1 MTQLEMTKPET
12 RLFERAS
19 AFLGRE
25 AGLLDTRGWHEW
37 LALFARDAVFWAPAW
52 LDDYRMTSDPT
63 RQTSLIYA
71 DRTELEARIFRIESE
86 DSYASM
92 PLPQTSHVI
101 TCTGVQRAADGLVK
115 VQASWMVHYF
125 WRTKGAFVRAGR
137 YEYALR
143 EDGDTF
149 KIVLK
154 KIFVHD
160 DRVVGP
166 IDIYNI

>member
-1 MTQLEMTKPET
+1 MVKPDS
-12 RLFERAS
+12 RLFERVS
-19 AFLGRE
+19 AFLGIE
-25 AGLLDTRGWHEW
+25 AGLLDTRDWHGW
-37 LALFARDAVFWAPAW
+37 LALYAPDARYWAPAW
-52 LDDYRMTSDPT
+52 VDDYEMTSDPA

-71 DRTELEARIFRIESE
+71 DRIELEARIFRIESE

-101 TCTGVQRAADGLVK
+101 TCTAVQQAGGLV
-115 VQASWMVHYF
+115 QARANWMVHYF

-137 YEYALR
+137 YEYELR
-143 EDGDTF
+143 EDGDSF
-149 KIVLK
+149 LVVLK

-160 DRVVGP
+160 DRIVGP

>member
-1 MTQLEMTKPET
+1 MAKPDSH
-12 RLFERAS
+12 LFERVS
-19 AFLGRE
+19 AFLGIE
-25 AGLLDTRGWHEW
+25 AGLLDARDWHAW
-37 LALFARDAVFWAPAW
+37 LALYANDARYWAPAW
-52 LDDYRMTSDPT
+52 VDDYTMTSDPT

-92 PLPQTSHVI
+92 PLPQTSHVV
-101 TCTGVQRAADGLVK
+101 TCTGI
-115 VQASWMVHYF
+115 QAVTNRLIQAKANWMVHYF

-137 YEYALR
+137 YEYELR
-143 EDGDTF
+143 EDCDSF
-149 KIVLK
+149 LIVLK
-154 KIFVHD
+154 KIFIHD

>member
-1 MTQLEMTKPET
+1 MTQLDMVKPES
-12 RLFERAS
+12 RLFERVS

-25 AGLLDTRGWHEW
+25 AGLLDSRDWHEW
-37 LALFARDAVFWAPAW
+37 LALFAPEAKYWAPAW
-52 LDDYRMTSDPT
+52 VDDHNMTSDPA
-63 RQTSLIYA
+63 RQANLIYA
-71 DRTELEARIFRIESE
+71 DRTELEARIFRIEGE

-92 PLPQTSHVI
+92 PLPHTSHVI
-101 TCTGVQRAADGLVK
+101 TCTGVQRTGGTVK
-115 VQASWMVHYF
+115 ARANWMVHYF

-137 YEYALR
+137 YEYDLR

-149 KIVLK
+149 QIVLK
-154 KIFVHD
+154 KIFIHD